1 MTIFEDSLKNE
12 NESLKD
18 FKMKTA
24 PKMKMTH
31 TLIFTSAARWAA
43 VVIESK
49 VCLIDLL
56 TFSYS
61 PTRASRDIVV
71 EGNELEELE
80 EVKILWK
87 AILELG

>member
-1 MTIFEDSLKNE
+1 M
-12 NESLKD
+12 
-18 FKMKTA
+18 
-24 PKMKMTH
+24 
-31 TLIFTSAARWAA
+31 
-43 VVIESK
+43 
-49 VCLIDLL
+49 IDLL